1 MTNPKQDPKQHEG
14 EQYDAPNQQAVG
26 GAHPSVEGTG
36 GQPGKPGAQ
45 PTPDQPGRQQQSD
58 QQADQPARAD
68 QLQAQKA
75 AESHP
80 TGSEPE
86 LDLDAMSR
94 QEMLEEAQR
103 RGLDVKTSDSK
114 AELRDALERG

>member
-1 MTNPKQDPKQHEG
+1 MTNQKQDPEQQGG

-36 GQPGKPGAQ
+36 GSAAPS
-45 PTPDQPGRQQQSD
+45 PDRPDRQQQSD

-80 TGSEPE
+80 TGQQDD
-86 LDLDAMSR
+86 LDLDSMSR
-94 QEMLEEAQR
+94 QDMLEEAQR

-114 AELRDALERG
+114 AELREALERG